1 MATGAKDKEASGLSL
16 AKANA
21 IAFIAGRQS
30 GRSHCQSSCPKWD
43 WWKNHSSNLLIDF
56 FASYFDFAIE
66 WVASLP
72 VALVILVKPR
82 GQPQNCLLFD
92 GRLWAVAAAEKTAR
106 PVTICWLLERGSG
119 RLLHQYNDLSQ
130 FPTMFQ
136 FPQQRAAA
144 NQQPRSL
151 CELLGLKDGS
161 FADPQNLHELRQ
173 CLADHCG
180 GGNSQDSGVTVVQG
194 KDRDVCF
201 SNGCQ
206 FVVEAATDLHYQ
218 IFYQEPVYRPVKP
231 LRPPLMGTHKQR
243 LEEECYSKSD
253 DGEIEIAEMFRTN
266 RSCATSV
273 RQSGLNLAFSLGVIS
288 RQELSSLSCQL
299 GKTAASLALHLDE
312 RGHLRHIFYRD
323 AENSFG
329 QTVTCFDEASVN
341 EKGEMRCQDEAV
353 QNMNVFWQKVWTRRQ
368 TWGVPARARILKDV
382 LARME
387 RLSVSPCSSLF
398 VKCLKDLK
406 RCVSLQY
413 VVFFSSCDDQI
424 HSFKYYL
431 AHFAHKFLQ
440 NKRGLQLK
448 TSSDNNIN
456 ALVVAGKMSVFN
468 LQAYVNAKDDAE
480 FFGEERWIPPPKIL
494 HVIRDLRH
502 QPLLQLPL
510 SSSSS
515 SSSRRMTQT
524 VYSRIMLRARMM
536 VFVVLAFWNDFGQDS
551 VNHFGVDLH
560 GNGNA
565 FRSASLLAFESV
577 WTRFAHL
584 GGPLVQGP
592 EKMKPRYAEM
602 LRSASRG
609 GFMFSARTFIDAG
622 SIDKCQSIMEFDL
635 SSAYGFSASNA
646 LMPSGFCT
654 GFVRLKKKEEEEEDD
669 DSFVL
674 EKTDPVGRHKSFEFK
689 AVYFTLRTLMS
700 SRDDIQTVYSN
711 FSPLGLF
718 SLDKYPADLTVVFK
732 NGQIQVYQFDGHFVH
747 GCDTCLAL
755 SASETAASRRKKYA
769 HGQTHEQVR
778 AKTNQRDKVFEEWA
792 LSLNAAG
799 TATRVEYFVVSDC
812 HTNGYSSRSLDEAFQ
827 RDPVLRALIL
837 PYETVSDGLKR
848 RKKRNRGKQSG
859 KEEGGEATEC
869 CDGSDLT
876 LSSWLNFMEREES
889 NKSFTC
895 FAWLK
900 GYCSAVSAAATLN
913 PAANGCLIIHP
924 PSLRRRRGN
933 KDADSHDSLRGNG
946 CSLSSS
952 ATTEVVLLTRDYYQ
966 YLVSHH
972 AFVVTELDAVLFFKT
987 EPIFNQIYQELIERR
1002 RSSCNP
1008 NKKNWTKRLINLSCG
1023 FFGLQLE
1030 KTGSAG
1036 HRSYSIR
1043 HRIPSTY
1050 NISSHCIDLQ
1060 HGLSCMDDT
1069 QYCVMSFSSFVGRR
1083 SRCIAPAIASF
1094 SANNALALFVTVVE
1108 MGKLRL
1114 VQALQ
1119 FISRHVPSQ
1128 NWSLLYSNVDN
1139 LIISLKGAKS
1149 LDEAVAI
1156 ATNVID
1162 KGNGGD
1168 YDSYARFLA
1177 EKPLFLAVDS
1187 QEVQPGQLK
1196 LEWLCNSS
1204 SWKFITA
1211 GVQQYVLRDKEDSD
1225 CDNRSSSSC
1234 PMQRQKIAGLSD
1246 LSNQRA
1252 FNYAFSLMFG
1262 EEPTV
1267 VVSQERR
1274 VNKLQSMVKQHQE
1287 ITFRRQ
1293 LHPSLPP
1300 PAAL

>member
-21 IAFIAGRQS
+21 IAFRAGRQS

-151 CELLGLKDGS
+151 CELLGLKAGS

-206 FVVEAATDLHYQ
+206 FVVEAATDLHYR

-494 HVIRDLRH
+494 HV
-502 QPLLQLPL
+502 
-510 SSSSS
+510 
-515 SSSRRMTQT
+515 
-524 VYSRIMLRARMM
+524 
-536 VFVVLAFWNDFGQDS
+536 
-551 VNHFGVDLH
+551 
-560 GNGNA
+560 A

-609 GFMFSARTFIDAG
+609 GFMFSAKTFIDAG

-674 EKTDPVGRHKSFEFK
+674 EKTDPVRRHKSFEFK

-755 SASETAASRRKKYA
+755 SAASETAASRRKKYA

-859 KEEGGEATEC
+859 EGEGGEATEC

-900 GYCSAVSAAATLN
+900 GFCSAASAAATLN

-1162 KGNGGD
+1162 KGNGG
-1168 YDSYARFLA
+1168 
-1177 EKPLFLAVDS
+1177 
-1187 QEVQPGQLK
+1187 G
-1196 LEWLCNSS
+1196 
-1204 SWKFITA
+1204 
-1211 GVQQYVLRDKEDSD
+1211 GYVLRDKEDSD